1 MLVLAGIIIFFII
14 EKTLGYISQYS
25 EHQSHGHHGH
35 SHGTRITNDKSASK
49 SSNDSDSDKD
59 ATKAVVS
66 SDKDGEK
73 TDERRCHIQ
82 PGAILSLM
90 ADAAHNFTDGLYSN
104 GNSLCT
110 FPVSLFSVT

>member
-1 MLVLAGIIIFFII
+1 MLVLGGIIIFFII

-35 SHGTRITNDKSASK
+35 GHSHGTRVTKDKSASD
-49 SSNDSDSDKD
+49 SSDGSDHDKD
-59 ATKAVVS
+59 NAKKAVVS

-73 TDERRCHIQ
+73 KDERRCHIQ

-90 ADAAHNFTDGLYSN
+90 ADAAHNFTDGL
-104 GNSLCT
+104 
-110 FPVSLFSVT
+110 FPSAH